1 VLLIYGSACNNPAK
15 GNAQA
20 RVSDETGTKQ
30 IGRPGPTPNHLQER
44 ADLALERRVRQ
55 AMMGNKN
62 LSAIA
67 KNIAVNVRDGMVTLR
82 GYVRND
88 QEMAEVVIEA
98 KKIAGA
104 DKVDDQLD
112 VLNN

>member
-1 VLLIYGSACNNPAK
+1 MGL
-15 GNAQA
+15 
-20 RVSDETGTKQ
+20 
-30 IGRPGPTPNHLQER
+30 PGPTPDQLQER
-44 ADLALERRVRQ
+44 ADLELERRIWQ
-55 AMMGNKN
+55 AMMRSKN
-62 LSAIA
+62 LSPIA

>member
-1 VLLIYGSACNNPAK
+1 
-15 GNAQA
+15 
-20 RVSDETGTKQ
+20 
-30 IGRPGPTPNHLQER
+30 
-44 ADLALERRVRQ
+44 
-55 AMMGNKN
+55 MGNKN

-67 KNIAVNVRDGMVTLR
+67 KNIEVNVRGGMVILR

-112 VLNN
+112 VLDN